1 MDRTKFEAD
10 IVNAIEVSRNIY
22 LAKDENGCYCGEIYA
37 DYRDEMQDKTACEI
51 LESKNPR
58 DAFYDKLF
66 EVYEE
71 TELDY
76 KNEIEEEIKS
86 YLEDNIYQDGLDD
99 EQEEFLHDWITE
111 NVYFKYPDDHY
122 LKQDFYVNIMMDTG
136 DGNYDYT
143 LNAHYPCWY
152 GGRRGEAMD
161 DKASLVWLA
170 KQQGYTK
177 GQLRKA
183 LDDGDMANPKGFLE
197 SVRVEVAN
205 MASHMQTLTF
215 LVKMDLEMLMKIN
228 RMLQIREEG
237 GHMYDNTKYPD
248 CGYIILDKSVM
259 CGLFDPWQGG
269 GSVLEIQLDKD
280 VKIPIKYI
288 RSCLPDGGDGYS
300 ISEVYGMCGSAWRD
314 VLKEVHVPTKMK
326 ERIVA

>member
-1 MDRTKFEAD
+1 MNDSKEYFVKLYHHENDDYNELWKTKDNQYFA
-10 IVNAIEVSRNIY
+10 RNI
-22 LAKDENGCYCGEIYA
+22 
-37 DYRDEMQDKTACEI
+37 
-51 LESKNPR
+51 
-58 DAFYDKLF
+58 
-66 EVYEE
+66 
-71 TELDY
+71 
-76 KNEIEEEIKS
+76 
-86 YLEDNIYQDGLDD
+86 
-99 EQEEFLHDWITE
+99 
-111 NVYFKYPDDHY
+111 
-122 LKQDFYVNIMMDTG
+122 NIMMDTG

-152 GGRRGEAMD
+152 GGRQGEAMD

-183 LDDGDMANPKGFLE
+183 LDEGDMADPKGFLE
-197 SVRVEVAN
+197 SVRVEAAN

-215 LVKMDLEMLMKIN
+215 LVRMDLEMLMKIN
-228 RMLQIREEG
+228 RMIQIREEG
-237 GHMYDNTKYPD
+237 GRHYDATKYGD
-248 CGYIILDKSVM
+248 YGHITLDKSVE

-300 ISEVYGMCGSAWRD
+300 IESVYGMCGSAWRD
-314 VLKEVHVPTKMK
+314 VLKDIHVPVKMRG
-326 ERIVA
+326 EVA

>member
-1 MDRTKFEAD
+1 MDANKLEKD
-10 IVNAIEVSRNIY
+10 IINAIETSGSIY
-22 LAKDENGCYCGEIYA
+22 LTRDGNTFYGEIYA
-37 DYRDEMQDKTACEI
+37 DYRDEMQDKTAIEI
-51 LESKNPR
+51 LESKYPMET
-58 DAFYDKLF
+58 FYDKMF
-66 EVYEE
+66 EWYMDTDV
-71 TELDY
+71 DY
-76 KNEIEEEIKS
+76 KDEIEKDVRS
-86 YLEDNIYQDGLDD
+86 FLEDNTYPEGLDD
-99 EQEEFLHDWITE
+99 EQEEFLHDWVSE
-111 NVYFKYPDDHY
+111 NVYFNYPDDHY

-177 GQLRKA
+177 GQLRKT
-183 LDDGDMANPKGFLE
+183 LDNGDMADPKGFLE

-215 LVKMDLEMLMKIN
+215 LVKMDLETLMKIN
-228 RMLQIREEG
+228 RMLQIREESG
-237 GHMYDNTKYPD
+237 RRYDATKYPYS
-248 CGYIILDKSVM
+248 GYIMLDKSVM

-269 GSVLEIQLDKD
+269 GSVFEIQLEKD
-280 VKIPIKYI
+280 VKIPVKYI

-300 ISEVYGMCGSAWRD
+300 IGSVYGVCGSVWRD
-314 VLKEVHVPTKMK
+314 VLKEVHVPEKM
-326 ERIVA
+326 RGRVVA

>member
-1 MDRTKFEAD
+1 MDINKFETE
-10 IVNAIEVSRNIY
+10 IINAIETSRDIY
-22 LAKDENGCYCGEIYA
+22 LTKDENGCYHYEIYA
-37 DYRDEMQDKTACEI
+37 DYRDEMQDKTACDI
-51 LESKNPR
+51 CESKNPR
-58 DAFYDKLF
+58 DTFYDKLF
-66 EVYEE
+66 EIYDE
-71 TELDY
+71 TEWDY
-76 KNEIEEEIKS
+76 KQDIKKIIKEF
-86 YLEDNIYQDGLDD
+86 LEDDLYPEGLDN
-99 EQEEFLHDWITE
+99 EQDEFLNDWIADT
-111 NVYFKYPDDHY
+111 VSFDYPESHY

-152 GGRRGEAMD
+152 GGRQGEAMD

-183 LDDGDMANPKGFLE
+183 LDDGDMADPKGFLE

-205 MASHMQTLTF
+205 IASHMQTLTF
-215 LVKMDLEMLMKIN
+215 LVKMDLETLMKIN

-237 GHMYDNTKYPD
+237 GRMYDATKYGG
-248 CGYIILDKSVM
+248 CGHIILDKSVM

-269 GSVLEIQLDKD
+269 GSVLEIELEKD
-280 VKIPIKYI
+280 VKIPVKYI

-300 ISEVYGMCGSAWRD
+300 IENVYGMCGSAWRD
-314 VLKEVHVPTKMK
+314 VLKEIHVPKKM
-326 ERIVA
+326 RDGVVA

>member
-1 MDRTKFEAD
+1 MDANKLEKD
-10 IVNAIEVSRNIY
+10 IINAIETSGSIY
-22 LAKDENGCYCGEIYA
+22 LTRDGNTFHGEIYA
-37 DYRDEMQDKTACEI
+37 DYRDEMQDKTAIEI
-51 LESKNPR
+51 LNSKHPME
-58 DAFYDKLF
+58 AFCEKMFEWYDN
-66 EVYEE
+66 
-71 TELDY
+71 TEWDY
-76 KNEIEEEIKS
+76 KAEIEEEIKE
-86 YLEDNIYQDGLDD
+86 YLEDNMYYEGLDN
-99 EQEEFLHDWITE
+99 EQLDFLHDWIGE
-111 NVYFKYPDDHY
+111 NVYFNYPEDHY
-122 LKQDFYVNIMMDTG
+122 LNQDFYVNIMMDTG

-152 GGRRGEAMD
+152 GRRRGEAMD

-215 LVKMDLEMLMKIN
+215 LVKMDLKTLMKIN

-237 GHMYDNTKYPD
+237 GRKYDATKYPY
-248 CGYIILDKSVM
+248 CGYIVLDKSVM
-259 CGLFDPWQGG
+259 CGLFDPWYGG
-269 GSVLEIQLDKD
+269 GSVLEIELDKD
-280 VKIPIKYI
+280 VKIPVKYI

-300 ISEVYGMCGSAWRD
+300 IENVYGMCGSAWGD
-314 VLKEVHVPTKMK
+314 VLKEVHVPEKM
-326 ERIVA
+326 RDRVMA